1 MSFLKWWQ
9 NNRPEPEALQL
20 DLFGNS
26 QDITPHEVVDVRTST
41 RDLNEAL
48 KQKGGDRDCFINTAN
63 AITEETFS
71 CQPKEL
77 YKATNARQNDRT
89 SLPKEAQK
97 ALISVQTVVTHA
109 VTSHEV
115 QSATQS
121 EINSELTDKSR
132 EVAKEHRK
140 FLPW

>member
-1 MSFLKWWQ
+1 MSFLQWWQ
-9 NNRPEPEALQL
+9 KNQPEPEALQL

-26 QDITPHEVVDVRTST
+26 QEITPHEVVDVRTST

-63 AITEETFS
+63 AITEETFG

-77 YKATNARQNDRT
+77 YKATNARQSDRT

-109 VTSHEV
+109 VTGHEV
-115 QSATQS
+115 LSATQP

-140 FLPW
+140 FLLW